1 MKKLAWRFG
10 AWSLLMIGILALPAP
25 AQEKPEKARVAVAT
39 SSMAF
44 LVPFIAKDRGFYLK
58 QGAEVEL
65 IQMRPNIAVAALL
78 SGDIDYI
85 ELIGSAIRSAARGL
99 PIRAISTSIKSP
111 FFSVIAQNKFK
122 SVKDLKGATI
132 GIASIGGTSHI
143 STRLTLKEFGL
154 DPEKDVKLIAIG
166 DEKLIYDAFKIGR
179 TEAVVLAPPYSIQL
193 KREGFPVLA
202 NTAQYVTIPFSGL
215 GTTLDRIKS
224 NRAQIKKLLKAEI
237 EALRYL
243 RDNPAG
249 TVEVIRK
256 RFSMDKTARESY
268 DVVVDAF
275 SRDGRVPLDGVDIL
289 LQIEKDQK
297 LIPTTVTPKMVVDA
311 SLVEEALKELGGP
324 GGVTQHCGIG
334 SRVESVTPNEQI
346 KKCNRWESPPE
357 PGTVKANAGPNHQC
371 RNDTK
376 PKKML

>member
-1 MKKLAWRFG
+1 MKKIAGRFG

-132 GIASIGGTSHI
+132 GIASIGGTNHI

-193 KREGFPVLA
+193 KREGFPILA

-249 TVEVIRK
+249 MVEVIRK
-256 RFSMDKTARESY
+256 RFSMDDKTARESY

-275 SRDGRVPLDGVDIL
+275 SRDGRIPLDGVDIL

-297 LIPTTVTPKMVVDA
+297 LIPTTVTPQMVVDA
-311 SLVEEALKELGGP
+311 SLVEETLKEMGG
-324 GGVTQHCGIG
+324 
-334 SRVESVTPNEQI
+334 
-346 KKCNRWESPPE
+346 K
-357 PGTVKANAGPNHQC
+357 
-371 RNDTK
+371 
-376 PKKML
+376 

>member
-132 GIASIGGTSHI
+132 GIASIGGTNHI

-193 KREGFPVLA
+193 KREGFPILA

-256 RFSMDKTARESY
+256 RFSMDDKTARESY

-297 LIPTTVTPKMVVDA
+297 LIPATVTPQMVVEQ
-311 SLVEEALKELGGP
+311 SLVEEALKEMGG
-324 GGVTQHCGIG
+324 
-334 SRVESVTPNEQI
+334 
-346 KKCNRWESPPE
+346 K
-357 PGTVKANAGPNHQC
+357 
-371 RNDTK
+371 
-376 PKKML
+376 

>member
-1 MKKLAWRFG
+1 MKKLAGRFG

-25 AQEKPEKARVAVAT
+25 AQEKPEKVRVAVAT

-78 SGDIDYI
+78 SSDIDYI

-122 SVKDLKGATI
+122 SVRDLKGATI
-132 GIASIGGTSHI
+132 GIASIGGTNHI

-193 KREGFPVLA
+193 KREGFPILA

-256 RFSMDKTARESY
+256 RFSMDDKTARESY

-275 SRDGRVPLDGVDIL
+275 SRDGRIPLDGVDIL

-297 LIPTTVTPKMVVDA
+297 LIPTTVTPQMVVDA
-311 SLVEEALKELGGP
+311 SLVEETLKEMGG
-324 GGVTQHCGIG
+324 
-334 SRVESVTPNEQI
+334 
-346 KKCNRWESPPE
+346 K
-357 PGTVKANAGPNHQC
+357 
-371 RNDTK
+371 
-376 PKKML
+376 

>member
-1 MKKLAWRFG
+1 MKKFAWRFG

-132 GIASIGGTSHI
+132 GIASIGGTNHI

-256 RFSMDKTARESY
+256 RFSMDDKTARESY

-311 SLVEEALKELGGP
+311 SLVEEALKELGG
-324 GGVTQHCGIG
+324 
-334 SRVESVTPNEQI
+334 
-346 KKCNRWESPPE
+346 K
-357 PGTVKANAGPNHQC
+357 
-371 RNDTK
+371 
-376 PKKML
+376 

>member
-111 FFSVIAQNKFK
+111 FFSIIAQNKFK

-132 GIASIGGTSHI
+132 GIASIGGTNHI

-193 KREGFPVLA
+193 KREGFPILA

-256 RFSMDKTARESY
+256 RFSMDDKTARESY

-297 LIPTTVTPKMVVDA
+297 LIPTTVTPQMVVDA
-311 SLVEEALKELGGP
+311 SLVEETLKEMGG
-324 GGVTQHCGIG
+324 
-334 SRVESVTPNEQI
+334 
-346 KKCNRWESPPE
+346 K
-357 PGTVKANAGPNHQC
+357 
-371 RNDTK
+371 
-376 PKKML
+376 

>member
-1 MKKLAWRFG
+1 MKKIAGRFG

-25 AQEKPEKARVAVAT
+25 AQEKPEKVRVAVAT

-58 QGAEVEL
+58 QGVEVEL

-122 SVKDLKGATI
+122 SVRDLKGATI
-132 GIASIGGTSHI
+132 GIASIGGTNHI

-179 TEAVVLAPPYSIQL
+179 TDAVVLAPPYSIQL
-193 KREGFPVLA
+193 KREGFPILA

-256 RFSMDKTARESY
+256 RFSMDDKTARESY

-275 SRDGRVPLDGVDIL
+275 SRDGRIPLDGVDIL

-297 LIPTTVTPKMVVDA
+297 LIPTTVTPQMVVDA
-311 SLVEEALKELGGP
+311 SLVEETLKEMGG
-324 GGVTQHCGIG
+324 
-334 SRVESVTPNEQI
+334 
-346 KKCNRWESPPE
+346 K
-357 PGTVKANAGPNHQC
+357 
-371 RNDTK
+371 
-376 PKKML
+376 

>member
-111 FFSVIAQNKFK
+111 FFSIIAQNKFK

-132 GIASIGGTSHI
+132 GIASIGGTNHI

-193 KREGFPVLA
+193 KREGFPILA

-256 RFSMDKTARESY
+256 RFSMDDKTARESY

-297 LIPTTVTPKMVVDA
+297 LIPTTVTPKMVVDT
-311 SLVEEALKELGGP
+311 SLVEEALKELGG
-324 GGVTQHCGIG
+324 
-334 SRVESVTPNEQI
+334 
-346 KKCNRWESPPE
+346 K
-357 PGTVKANAGPNHQC
+357 
-371 RNDTK
+371 
-376 PKKML
+376 

>member
-1 MKKLAWRFG
+1 MEKLAWHFG

-122 SVKDLKGATI
+122 SMKDLKGATI
-132 GIASIGGTSHI
+132 GIASIGGTNHI

-193 KREGFPVLA
+193 KREGFPILA

-243 RDNPAG
+243 HNNPAG

-256 RFSMDKTARESY
+256 RFSMDDKTARESY

-297 LIPTTVTPKMVVDA
+297 LIPPTVTPQMVVDA
-311 SLVEEALKELGGP
+311 SLVEETLKEMGG
-324 GGVTQHCGIG
+324 
-334 SRVESVTPNEQI
+334 
-346 KKCNRWESPPE
+346 K
-357 PGTVKANAGPNHQC
+357 
-371 RNDTK
+371 
-376 PKKML
+376 

>member
-132 GIASIGGTSHI
+132 GIASIGGTNHI

-193 KREGFPVLA
+193 KREGFPILA

-256 RFSMDKTARESY
+256 RFSMDDKTARESY

-297 LIPTTVTPKMVVDA
+297 LIPTTVTPQMVVDA
-311 SLVEEALKELGGP
+311 SLVEETLKEMGG
-324 GGVTQHCGIG
+324 
-334 SRVESVTPNEQI
+334 
-346 KKCNRWESPPE
+346 K
-357 PGTVKANAGPNHQC
+357 
-371 RNDTK
+371 
-376 PKKML
+376 

>member
-132 GIASIGGTSHI
+132 GIASIGGTNHI

-193 KREGFPVLA
+193 KREGFPILA

-256 RFSMDKTARESY
+256 RFSMDDKTAQESY

-275 SRDGRVPLDGVDIL
+275 SRDGRIPLDGVDIL

-311 SLVEEALKELGGP
+311 SLVEEALKELGG
-324 GGVTQHCGIG
+324 
-334 SRVESVTPNEQI
+334 
-346 KKCNRWESPPE
+346 K
-357 PGTVKANAGPNHQC
+357 
-371 RNDTK
+371 
-376 PKKML
+376 

>member
-1 MKKLAWRFG
+1 L
-10 AWSLLMIGILALPAP
+10 
-25 AQEKPEKARVAVAT
+25 
-39 SSMAF
+39 
-44 LVPFIAKDRGFYLK
+44 
-58 QGAEVEL
+58 
-65 IQMRPNIAVAALL
+65 RPNLAFAALL
-78 SGDIDYI
+78 SGEIDYI

-132 GIASIGGTSHI
+132 GIASIGGTNHI

-179 TEAVVLAPPYSIQL
+179 TDAVVLAPPYSIQL
-193 KREGFPVLA
+193 KREGFPILA

-224 NRAQIKKLLKAEI
+224 NRAKIKKLLKAEI

-256 RFSMDKTARESY
+256 RFSMDDKTAQESY

-311 SLVEEALKELGGP
+311 SLVEEALKELGG
-324 GGVTQHCGIG
+324 
-334 SRVESVTPNEQI
+334 
-346 KKCNRWESPPE
+346 K
-357 PGTVKANAGPNHQC
+357 
-371 RNDTK
+371 
-376 PKKML
+376 

>member
-132 GIASIGGTSHI
+132 GIASIGGTNHI

-193 KREGFPVLA
+193 KREGFPILA

-256 RFSMDKTARESY
+256 RFSMDDKTARESY

-297 LIPTTVTPKMVVDA
+297 LIPTTVTPQMVVDA
-311 SLVEEALKELGGP
+311 SLVEETLKEMGA
-324 GGVTQHCGIG
+324 
-334 SRVESVTPNEQI
+334 
-346 KKCNRWESPPE
+346 K
-357 PGTVKANAGPNHQC
+357 
-371 RNDTK
+371 
-376 PKKML
+376 

>member
-1 MKKLAWRFG
+1 MKKLAWPFG

-111 FFSVIAQNKFK
+111 FFSIIAQNKFK

-132 GIASIGGTSHI
+132 GIASIGGTNHI

-179 TEAVVLAPPYSIQL
+179 TDAVVLAPPYSIQL
-193 KREGFPVLA
+193 KREGFPILA

-256 RFSMDKTARESY
+256 RFSMDDKTAQESY

-311 SLVEEALKELGGP
+311 SLVEEALKELGG
-324 GGVTQHCGIG
+324 
-334 SRVESVTPNEQI
+334 
-346 KKCNRWESPPE
+346 K
-357 PGTVKANAGPNHQC
+357 
-371 RNDTK
+371 
-376 PKKML
+376 

>member
-122 SVKDLKGATI
+122 SMKDLKGATI
-132 GIASIGGTSHI
+132 GIASIGGTNHI

-193 KREGFPVLA
+193 KREGFPILA

-256 RFSMDKTARESY
+256 RFSMDDKTARESY

-275 SRDGRVPLDGVDIL
+275 SRDGRIPLDGVDIL

-311 SLVEEALKELGGP
+311 SLVEEALKELGG
-324 GGVTQHCGIG
+324 
-334 SRVESVTPNEQI
+334 
-346 KKCNRWESPPE
+346 K
-357 PGTVKANAGPNHQC
+357 
-371 RNDTK
+371 
-376 PKKML
+376 

>member
-122 SVKDLKGATI
+122 SVRDLKGATI
-132 GIASIGGTSHI
+132 GIASIGGTNHI

-179 TEAVVLAPPYSIQL
+179 TDAVVLAPPYSIQL
-193 KREGFPVLA
+193 KREGFPILA

-256 RFSMDKTARESY
+256 RFSMDDKTAQESY

-311 SLVEEALKELGGP
+311 SLVEEALKELGG
-324 GGVTQHCGIG
+324 
-334 SRVESVTPNEQI
+334 
-346 KKCNRWESPPE
+346 K
-357 PGTVKANAGPNHQC
+357 
-371 RNDTK
+371 
-376 PKKML
+376 

>member
-1 MKKLAWRFG
+1 MKLAWRFG

-25 AQEKPEKARVAVAT
+25 AQEKPEKVRVAVAT

-122 SVKDLKGATI
+122 SVRDLKGATI
-132 GIASIGGTSHI
+132 GIASIGGTNHI

-179 TEAVVLAPPYSIQL
+179 TDAVVLAPPYSIQL
-193 KREGFPVLA
+193 KREGFPILA

-256 RFSMDKTARESY
+256 RFSMDDKTARESY

-275 SRDGRVPLDGVDIL
+275 SRDGRIPLDGVDIL

-297 LIPTTVTPKMVVDA
+297 LIPTTVTPQMVVDA
-311 SLVEEALKELGGP
+311 SLVEETLKEMSG
-324 GGVTQHCGIG
+324 
-334 SRVESVTPNEQI
+334 
-346 KKCNRWESPPE
+346 K
-357 PGTVKANAGPNHQC
+357 
-371 RNDTK
+371 
-376 PKKML
+376 

>member
-1 MKKLAWRFG
+1 MKKIAGRFG

-122 SVKDLKGATI
+122 SVRDLKGATI
-132 GIASIGGTSHI
+132 GIASIGGTNHI

-193 KREGFPVLA
+193 KREGFPILA

-256 RFSMDKTARESY
+256 RFSMDDKTARESY

-275 SRDGRVPLDGVDIL
+275 SRDGRIPLDGVDIL

-297 LIPTTVTPKMVVDA
+297 LIPTTVTPQMVVDA
-311 SLVEEALKELGGP
+311 SLVEETLKEMGG
-324 GGVTQHCGIG
+324 
-334 SRVESVTPNEQI
+334 
-346 KKCNRWESPPE
+346 K
-357 PGTVKANAGPNHQC
+357 
-371 RNDTK
+371 
-376 PKKML
+376 

>member
-1 MKKLAWRFG
+1 MTKLAWRFG

-132 GIASIGGTSHI
+132 GIASIGGTNHI

-179 TEAVVLAPPYSIQL
+179 TDAVVLAPPYSIQL
-193 KREGFPVLA
+193 KREGFPILA

-256 RFSMDKTARESY
+256 RFSMDDKTARESY

-275 SRDGRVPLDGVDIL
+275 SRDGRIPLDGVDIL

-311 SLVEEALKELGGP
+311 SLVEEALKELGG
-324 GGVTQHCGIG
+324 
-334 SRVESVTPNEQI
+334 
-346 KKCNRWESPPE
+346 K
-357 PGTVKANAGPNHQC
+357 
-371 RNDTK
+371 
-376 PKKML
+376 